1 MTSISLAGKTA
12 FVTGGSRGIGAAIAK
27 RLALEGAAV
36 ALTYVNAAERAQAVV
51 SEIEQAG
58 GRAVAI
64 RADNRD
70 AEAIEQAGG
79 RAVAIRADN
88 RDAEAIE
95 QAIRETVEALG
106 GLDILVNSAG
116 IWHSAPLEE
125 TTVADFDE
133 VMAVNFRAPFVA
145 IRSASRH
152 LGDGGRIIT
161 IGSNLAELVPW
172 PGISLYSASKA
183 ALAGLTKGLAR
194 DLGPRGIT
202 VNIVH
207 PGSTDTDM
215 NPADGDHAEAQRER
229 IATGSYGEP
238 QDIAGL
244 VAWLAGPQGKFVTGA
259 SLTIDGGANA

>member
-36 ALTYVNAAERAQAVV
+36 ALTYVNAAERAQVVV
-51 SEIEQAG
+51 SE
-58 GRAVAI
+58 
-64 RADNRD
+64 
-70 AEAIEQAGG
+70 IEQAGG